1 MVFPLAKPV
10 VTERKGTV
18 LRIEKTSIHDGKG
31 LRTVVFLKGCPLHC
45 QWCSTPE
52 SQKTHIQRGY
62 DPRLCQSCGR
72 CVDVCPENALS
83 FTKTGRV
90 TTDSGLCSGCLVC
103 AAQCTSN
110 AVKGYGK
117 EMTVSQVV
125 AEVCKDEVFFFH
137 SGGGVT
143 LSGGECLQQPKF
155 VEEILRGCRM
165 QGIDTAIETSLFG
178 KWADIESILPLLNA
192 IYVDVKHG
200 DAAQHKKYVGVDN
213 NLILENLQK
222 LNESRFTFSLH
233 LRIPLIPGIND
244 SDESLLQILRIA
256 EKFHRVS
263 EIEVLPYHRLGVRTY
278 SLLNTKYLLESLSVP
293 DRNEIK
299 ERIEFLRAKSK
310 RITISA
316 GSGLA

>member
-1 MVFPLAKPV
+1 MVSPLAKPV

-31 LRTVVFLKGCPLHC
+31 LRTVVFLKGCPLRC

-52 SQKTHIQRGY
+52 SQKTRIQRGY
-62 DPRLCQSCGR
+62 DPQLCQSCGR

-83 FTKTGRV
+83 FTKTGGV
-90 TTDSGLCSGCLVC
+90 TTDSGLCNGCLVC
-103 AAQCTSN
+103 AAQCPSN

-143 LSGGECLQQPKF
+143 ISGGECLQQPKF
-155 VEEILRGCRM
+155 VEGILRECRM
-165 QGIDTAIETSLFG
+165 QGVDTAIETSLFG

-192 IYVDVKHG
+192 IYVDMKHG
-200 DAAQHKKYVGVDN
+200 DAAQHNKYVGVDN
-213 NLILENLQK
+213 TLILKNLEK
-222 LNESRFTFSLH
+222 LNESRFVFSLH

-244 SDESLLQILRIA
+244 SDESLLQILHIA
-256 EKFHRVS
+256 EKFQRVS
-263 EIEVLPYHRLGVRTY
+263 DIEVLPYHRLGVKTY
-278 SLLNTKYLLESLSVP
+278 SLLDKNYLLGDLSAP
-293 DRNEIK
+293 EKNHIT
-299 ERIEFLRAKSK
+299 ERIDFLRAKSN
-310 RITISA
+310 RIAISA
-316 GSGLA
+316 GSGFA